1 MFGQKLQ
8 RSYSVFGQMT
18 YRSHYWLGTL
28 ALPEFD
34 AEVETIVR
42 ANKDG
47 ISAAQI
53 SAMQACLA
61 QLPLIK
67 AQATVAMEQLFN
79 ECDLPLPTL
88 GTDIWTDM
96 RVDSIE
102 VTDETYDMN
111 TGKISVLLL
120 CTSLSV
126 DEFSPAIEVIDGEF
140 VQVLSAT

>member
-1 MFGQKLQ
+1 MFGQNTQ
-8 RSYSVFGQMT
+8 RSYPVFGQMT

-42 ANKDG
+42 THKDG
-47 ISAAQI
+47 ISDAQI

-61 QLPLIK
+61 QLTLIK

-79 ECDLPLPTL
+79 ECDVPLPAL

-96 RVDSIE
+96 HLDSIE
-102 VTDETYDMN
+102 VTDATYDADS
-111 TGKISVLLL
+111 GKISVLLL
-120 CTSLSV
+120 CSSQSIA
-126 DEFSPAIEVIDGEF
+126 EFFPAIEVIDGEF